1 MLAPSFVFAM
11 GTKASSHVT
20 LSESP
25 NVILSAAKE
34 PRPRHGPFASLRVL
48 TGSLAAAVALL
59 GCAIP
64 TQSTQLAGAPD
75 PVEMR
80 MTPTVVYIGQRTQ
93 VVVRSPGADS
103 IALESENGVDRY
115 WGADSVL
122 TAWLTS
128 DFGEAEPVSRY
139 APSWNGQV
147 LAYLKKPVRIAAC
160 RLGRCREFHHEI
172 AVKLPERN
180 ERVVA
185 VTAGWS
191 SVFARRSIRGAN
203 RTVLFED
210 ALNSGVWSLQGE
222 WSAGK
227 WNGRVQGFLGADDRG
242 AWLDLSRVL
251 KSGDGLS
258 YGLAM
263 HAGVSHSDW
272 LDAGPSQVP
281 ANRTAYRAGI
291 GPSVMVKG
299 ITASSQF
306 GIYTDGVETLQIAST
321 RLSVNGNLTSIR
333 HPVTITAEKT
343 FAFGGGAIVARRR
356 DALDRL
362 TAAIRVFDDFALN
375 VGLSSHRI
383 AWPDDDP
390 SEDLR
395 ASETRVV
402 LGGQYSITW

>member
-1 MLAPSFVFAM
+1 M
-11 GTKASSHVT
+11 
-20 LSESP
+20 
-25 NVILSAAKE
+25 
-34 PRPRHGPFASLRVL
+34 
-48 TGSLAAAVALL
+48 

-64 TQSTQLAGAPD
+64 TTSTQLAGAPD
-75 PVEMR
+75 PVEVR
-80 MTPTVVYIGQRTQ
+80 MTPTVIYSGQRTQ
-93 VVVRSPGADS
+93 VIVRSPGADS
-103 IALESENGVDRY
+103 IVFESENGVDRY
-115 WGADSVL
+115 WSADSVL
-122 TAWLTS
+122 TASLTS
-128 DFGEAEPVSRY
+128 DFGEAVPGTQY
-139 APSWNGQV
+139 ALGRNGQM
-147 LAYLKKPVRIAAC
+147 LAFLKKPVRVAAC

-203 RTVLFED
+203 RTVLFQD

-258 YGLAM
+258 YGLAL
-263 HAGVSHSDW
+263 HAGVTHSDW
-272 LDAGPSQVP
+272 LDAGPTNDLP

-333 HPVTITAEKT
+333 HPVTLAVEKT

-356 DALDRL
+356 DALERL
-362 TAAIRVFDDFALN
+362 TAAVRVFDDFALN

-390 SEDLR
+390 AEDLR
-395 ASETRVV
+395 AAETRVI

>member
-1 MLAPSFVFAM
+1 MLAPSLGFEAGF
-11 GTKASSHVT
+11 GD
-20 LSESP
+20 LP
-25 NVILSAAKE
+25 
-34 PRPRHGPFASLRVL
+34 P
-48 TGSLAAAVALL
+48 LAAPLARTGCAALISATL
-59 GCAIP
+59 MGCAIQ
-64 TQSTQLAGAPD
+64 TQSTQLATGPAPI
-75 PVEMR
+75 ELQ
-80 MTPTVVYIGQRTQ
+80 MTPTVVYSGQRTQ

-103 IALESENGVDRY
+103 IAFESENGLDRY
-115 WGADSVL
+115 WSTDSVL

-128 DFGEAEPVSRY
+128 DFGEAGPVSRY
-139 APSWNGQV
+139 APIRNGQA

-160 RLGRCREFHHEI
+160 RLGRCREFYHEI

-180 ERVVA
+180 QRVVA

-227 WNGRVQGFLGADDRG
+227 WNGRVQGFLGTDDQG

-251 KSGDGLS
+251 KSGDGMS

-263 HAGVSHSDW
+263 HAGVTHSDW
-272 LDAGPSQVP
+272 LDSDLGRLP

-321 RLSVNGNLTSIR
+321 RLSVNGNLTSVR
-333 HPVTITAEKT
+333 HPVTVTAEKT

-356 DALDRL
+356 DALERFS
-362 TAAIRVFDDFALN
+362 AAIRVFDDFALN

-395 ASETRVV
+395 ASETRVI

>member
-1 MLAPSFVFAM
+1 MLAPSFGFEPSLKV
-11 GTKASSHVT
+11 
-20 LSESP
+20 
-25 NVILSAAKE
+25 SA
-34 PRPRHGPFASLRVL
+34 PVC
-48 TGSLAAAVALL
+48 GSLPLAAFGVRMTLAGALAGTWL
-59 GCAIP
+59 MGCAIP
-64 TQSTQLAGAPD
+64 TQSTQLAAGPG
-75 PVEMR
+75 PVELQ
-80 MTPTVVYIGQRTQ
+80 MTPTVLYAGQRTQ

-103 IALESENGVDRY
+103 IAFESENGLDRY
-115 WGADSVL
+115 WSSDSVL
-122 TAWLTS
+122 TSWLTS
-128 DFGEAEPVSRY
+128 DFGEAGPVSQY
-139 APSWNGQV
+139 APIRNGQV
-147 LAYLKKPVRIAAC
+147 LAYLKKPVRIAVC
-160 RLGRCREFHHEI
+160 RFGRCREFRHEI

-191 SVFARRSIRGAN
+191 SVFARRSIRGAD

-222 WSAGK
+222 WSAGR
-227 WNGRVQGFLGADDRG
+227 WNGRVQGFLGADDQG

-251 KSGDGLS
+251 KSGDDMS

-263 HAGVSHSDW
+263 HAGVTHSDW
-272 LDAGPSQVP
+272 LDADLGHLP

-333 HPVTITAEKT
+333 HPVTVTAEKT
-343 FAFGGGAIVARRR
+343 FAFGGGAIFARRR
-356 DALDRL
+356 DALERL
-362 TAAIRVFDDFALN
+362 TAAIRVLDDFALN

-383 AWPDDDP
+383 AWPDEDP

-395 ASETRVV
+395 ASETRVT

>member
-1 MLAPSFVFAM
+1 MSAPFPVPERSTEALP
-11 GTKASSHVT
+11 T
-20 LSESP
+20 
-25 NVILSAAKE
+25 E
-34 PRPRHGPFASLRVL
+34 PAPRR
-48 TGSLAAAVALL
+48 GSLASLAVTLAGVMAGSATL
-59 GCAIP
+59 GCAVP
-64 TQSTQLAGAPD
+64 VASTQLAGAPD
-75 PVEMR
+75 PVELR
-80 MTPTVVYIGQRTQ
+80 MTPSVVYSGQRTQ

-103 IALESENGVDRY
+103 IVLESENGLDRY
-115 WGADSVL
+115 WAADTVL

-128 DFGEAEPVSRY
+128 DFGEASPVGRY
-139 APSWNGQV
+139 APVKDGRV
-147 LAYLKKPVRIAAC
+147 LAHLMKPVRIAAC
-160 RLGRCREFHHEI
+160 RLGRCREFRHEI

-191 SVFARRSIRGAN
+191 SVFARRSIRGGN

-210 ALNSGVWSLQGE
+210 ALHSGVWSLQGE

-227 WNGRVQGFLGADDRG
+227 WNGRVQGFAGSGDQG
-242 AWLDLSRVL
+242 AWLDVSRVL

-263 HAGVSHSDW
+263 HAGATHTDW
-272 LDAGPSQVP
+272 LDANLGAMP
-281 ANRTAYRAGI
+281 ANRTVYRAGI

-306 GIYTDGVETLQIAST
+306 GIYTDGIETLQIAST

-356 DALDRL
+356 DALERL
-362 TAAIRVFDDFALN
+362 TAAVRVVDDLALN
-375 VGLSSHRI
+375 VGLSTHRI
-383 AWPDDDP
+383 AWPDEDP

-395 ASETRVV
+395 ATETRVI
-402 LGGQYSITW
+402 LGGQYSVTW